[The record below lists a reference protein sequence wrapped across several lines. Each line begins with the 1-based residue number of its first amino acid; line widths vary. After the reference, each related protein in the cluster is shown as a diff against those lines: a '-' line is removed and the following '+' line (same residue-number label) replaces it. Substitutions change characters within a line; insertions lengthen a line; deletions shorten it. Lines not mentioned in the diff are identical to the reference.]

1 MWHSWGKSTLVSGVE
16 QGAQSRGV
24 EDKLSLSGPRPF
36 IPISGRTTYHEIPAP
51 KRSSIAVAR
60 VLVKI
65 SGQFL

>member
-1 MWHSWGKSTLVSGVE
+1 MGEIHLVSGLE

-51 KRSSIAVAR
+51 KRTGIAVAR